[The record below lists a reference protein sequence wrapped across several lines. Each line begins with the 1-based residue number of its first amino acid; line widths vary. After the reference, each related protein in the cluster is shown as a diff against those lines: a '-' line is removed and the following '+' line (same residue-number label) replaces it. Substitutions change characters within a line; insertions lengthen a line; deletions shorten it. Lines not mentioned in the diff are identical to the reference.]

1 MDHDIADELGW
12 NQWKGGLGATAGSS
26 QSHDHAAVVAAS
38 HTKSWTLKQLQQ
50 DYPQKSVVAAMECA
64 GNRRSDMSSREGVR
78 KAEGIQWN
86 QGTIGNALWQ
96 GEDGSESAQRGRGV
110 VHESRFV

>member
-96 GEDGSESAQRGRGV
+96 GEDGGGSAQRGRGV
-110 VHESRFV
+110 LHESGFV